1 MGKLNTYLFTR
12 IDNSA
17 LIVFRVFFGFLITCE
32 AWGALATGWV
42 RRILVR
48 PDFTFNFIGF
58 DFLQTFPGPGPQMY
72 GWFAIMGVFGVMIMF
87 GFKYRVAIIGYAIMW
102 STVYFMQKTAYNNHY
117 YLLMLLLWIM
127 SILPAHRTFSLD
139 ARFRESIRDN
149 TMPRWVT
156 LFIILQL
163 WIVYSYGSIAK
174 IYPDWLDATVPQI
187 LMKGRADYA
196 IVGDLL
202 QERWVHWV
210 ISYVGILFDGLIIPL
225 LLWKRTR
232 KWAFFI
238 SIFFHLF
245 NSVVFQIGIFP
256 YMSLAFTVFF
266 FRPEVIRAFFFK
278 NYPFKRFLQFLIKR
292 TPQKLKDKIVL
303 ADNYLESKWKTS
315 YYSKGVSS
323 QKEAIVSKKEM
334 ILPKYNNALL
344 SIVTVYFIVQIALP
358 LRQHFISDN
367 VLWTEEGHR
376 LSWRMML
383 RSKGG
388 TVSFTMEDKE
398 TGKKRSLKYKDYLTK
413 NQQRNIRS
421 KPDIIWQFAQHVKRE
436 QAALGKDVAI
446 YAKCRVRVNGRK
458 SKSLIDP
465 EVDLTAVSWDWFEH
479 NSWVLPSEEYLDE
492 KSPSVAKYA
501 RLKDREAKKKRNKGK
516 DKEGKKGT
524 KKK

>member
-1 MGKLNTYLFTR
+1 MEKLNNYLFTR

-32 AWGALATGWV
+32 AWGGLATGWV
-42 RRILVR
+42 RRILVK

-72 GWFAIMGVFGVMIMF
+72 VWFAIMGAFGVMIML

-102 STVYFMQKTAYNNHY
+102 STVYFMQKTSYNNHY

-127 SILPAHRTFSLD
+127 ALLPANKAFSLD
-139 ARFRESIRDN
+139 ARFRKSIRDIS
-149 TMPRWVT
+149 MPRWVT
-156 LFIILQL
+156 LIIILQL
-163 WIVYSYGSIAK
+163 WIVYSYASIAK
-174 IYPDWLDATVPQI
+174 LYPDWLDATVPQI
-187 LMKGRADYA
+187 LMRGRADYY

-256 YMSLAFTVFF
+256 YMSLAFC
-266 FRPEVIRAFFFK
+266 AFFFETK
-278 NYPFKRFLQFLIKR
+278 TIHKLFLKRWKQHYD
-292 TPQKLKDKIVL
+292 KDSV
-303 ADNYLESKWKTS
+303 
-315 YYSKGVSS
+315 VSGDS
-323 QKEAIVSKKEM
+323 IEQEKPRL
-334 ILPKYNNALL
+334 ILPKYKNAFLT
-344 SIVTVYFIVQIALP
+344 IFIIYFIVQIALP
-358 LRQHFISDN
+358 LRQHFITDN

-388 TVSFTMEDKE
+388 TVSFRIENKNDTVKSK
-398 TGKKRSLKYKDYLTK
+398 TGKRRRLDYKEYLTK

-421 KPDIIWQFAQHVKRE
+421 KPDIIWQFAQHVKRQE
-436 QAALGKDVAI
+436 AALGNDVAI
-446 YAKCRVRVNGRK
+446 YARCRVRVNGRK
-458 SKSLIDP
+458 SKDLIDR
-465 EVDLTAVSWDWFEH
+465 EVDLASVSWDWFKH
-479 NSWVLPSEEYLDE
+479 NSWVLPSDGYLDE
-492 KSPSVAKYA
+492 KSPSVENYAK
-501 RLKDREAKKKRNKGK
+501 RKEREAKKQEEES
-516 DKEGKKGT
+516 KEEKT
-524 KKK
+524 KE